1 MKTLYTLEQMI
12 LPILRARPETRGND
26 RELALQVWNIYYGV
40 CPWESIEQVFR
51 DERIPS
57 LESIGRVRR
66 KLQAKDETLRPAD
79 DRKRIEAQQ
88 DFIEYAN
95 SDR

>member
-12 LPILRARPETRGND
+12 RPILRARPETREND
-26 RELALQVWNIYYGV
+26 KELALQVWNIYYGV
-40 CPWESIEQVFR
+40 CPWEPVERVFR
-51 DERIPS
+51 DPKIPS

-66 KLQAKDETLRPAD
+66 KLQERDETLRPAND
-79 DRKRIEAQQ
+79 TRRIEAQA

-95 SDR
+95 S